1 MGVYNA
7 AETLSAAIESVL
19 AQTFEDWEMI
29 ICDDCSTD
37 NTQEVLSRYTN
48 KFPQIKLIRNET
60 NKRLAYSLNHCLE
73 YAQGE
78 YIARMDADDMCLPN
92 RLKKQV
98 EFLDSHPEYQ
108 VVGGGVQLFDG
119 KVVKREIYN
128 PEVPDKTHLAHGVP
142 FFHPTIMM
150 RKSAYDKLH
159 GYTVCDRTKRGQ
171 DYDMWFRFYAM
182 GLKGYNLQEAVLR
195 YHDSIEDYGKKSSWT
210 MAKNEFMTL
219 WIGFGLVKMPL
230 YLYPWVL
237 KPIASWL
244 LPKKLIYMIHN
255 KKS

>member
-37 NTQEVLSRYTN
+37 NTQEVVSRYTN

-60 NKRLAYSLNHCLE
+60 NKRLAYSLNYCLE

-119 KVVKREIYN
+119 KVVK
-128 PEVPDKTHLAHGVP
+128 L
-142 FFHPTIMM
+142 
-150 RKSAYDKLH
+150 S
-159 GYTVCDRTKRGQ
+159 
-171 DYDMWFRFYAM
+171 
-182 GLKGYNLQEAVLR
+182 
-195 YHDSIEDYGKKSSWT
+195 
-210 MAKNEFMTL
+210 
-219 WIGFGLVKMPL
+219 
-230 YLYPWVL
+230 
-237 KPIASWL
+237 
-244 LPKKLIYMIHN
+244 LIHI
-255 KKS
+255 